1 MPDIPT
7 PDTPTSDT
15 PAPDCIFCRIVAGEL
30 PSDEVLSTDAT
41 YAFRDIKPALPVH
54 VLVVPREHIVSA
66 DTVGPAHAGLL
77 AEMMDTAQ
85 KVARREGL
93 AERGYRLVFNVG
105 DDAQNSVAHLH
116 MHLVGG
122 RPMEWPPG

>member
-1 MPDIPT
+1 V
-7 PDTPTSDT
+7 SE
-15 PAPDCIFCRIVAGEL
+15 CLFCRIVAGEV
-30 PSDEVLSTDAT
+30 PSEEVASTGRT

-54 VLVVPREHIVSA
+54 VLIVPREHVVSA
-66 DTVGPAHAGLL
+66 DTVTGEHADLL

-85 KVARREGL
+85 QVARSEGL
-93 AERGYRLVFNVG
+93 ADRGYRLVFNVG
-105 DDAQNSVAHLH
+105 EDAQNSVAHLH

>member
-1 MPDIPT
+1 M
-7 PDTPTSDT
+7 SN
-15 PAPDCIFCRIVAGEL
+15 CLFCRLVAGEV
-30 PSDEVLSTDAT
+30 PSDEVASTERT

-54 VLVVPREHIVSA
+54 VLVVPREHITSA
-66 DTVGPAHAGLL
+66 DTVTQEHADLL

-85 KVARREGL
+85 AVARSEGL
-93 AERGYRLVFNVG
+93 SERGYRLVFNVG

-116 MHLVGG
+116 MHLLGG